1 MDIGSVSD
9 WSARTLLLYIA
20 LRHTYGTLAS
30 TVPTGTYGTG
40 TVGRYHSRRYESCC
54 FLARRVSDAASQLA
68 RTYTC
73 LAARLSNG
81 RGPLSRATSTSL
93 HPARGP
99 SAHYSHAR
107 CSSPRARRTQQST
120 ASDLPGQARS
130 GGRRRA
136 AKGPTESSTC
146 TSAPRRL
153 TEFSAKICHARCL
166 EFAQLPLFVVFM
178 EQDRK
183 FSQAPAVQP
192 RGDGCR
198 RV

>member
-1 MDIGSVSD
+1 MKVVQLVSPEN
-9 WSARTLLLYIA
+9 SKARARIYTIISPVTIKTRCGALYKC
-20 LRHTYGTLAS
+20 
-30 TVPTGTYGTG
+30 P
-40 TVGRYHSRRYESCC
+40 
-54 FLARRVSDAASQLA
+54 
-68 RTYTC
+68 
-73 LAARLSNG
+73 AARLSDRPALPHG
-81 RGPLSRATSTSL
+81 ATSTSL

>member
-1 MDIGSVSD
+1 MDTGSVSD

-120 ASDLPGQARS
+120 ASDLPGQARTR
-130 GGRRRA
+130 GCHRA
-136 AKGPTESSTC
+136 AKGETVSCTF
-146 TSAPRRL
+146 TSAL
-153 TEFSAKICHARCL
+153 QDQTEDSVTRCRDQCL
-166 EFAQLPLFVVFM
+166 
-178 EQDRK
+178 
-183 FSQAPAVQP
+183 
-192 RGDGCR
+192 
-198 RV
+198 